1 MVTAIE
7 KLYSLFAL
15 ATIHGLKEKIKL
27 NVVYDM
33 TKFLLPSLNTCM
45 KYFALHVSHYGARLV
60 LEERK
65 KDEQF

>member
-33 TKFLLPSLNTCM
+33 KKFLLPSLNTCT
-45 KYFALHVSHYGARLV
+45 KYFALHVSCYGARLV
-60 LEERK
+60 LEERNNS
-65 KDEQF
+65 DF